1 MAQSP
6 IPRVKLE
13 SVDVDRAAD
22 RLKSLVAV
30 VDYQP
35 GLARIE
41 LQASC
46 DVPFAASGNETAARL
61 ELHRLIAAL
70 EKWANATSR
79 FDSAGTQVA

>member
-22 RLKSLVAV
+22 RLKSLVAL
-30 VDYQP
+30 VDCGP

-41 LQASC
+41 LKASC
-46 DVPFAASGNETAARL
+46 DDPFTVLGGETAARL
-61 ELHRLIAAL
+61 ELHRLIDAL
-70 EKWANATSR
+70 AKWVNATSR
-79 FDSAGTQVA
+79 FDPPAPK